1 MCLFQKQET
10 LLKQVMSKKNQLK
23 NKPSLIAIMNMFKD
37 LQGYMNKSFNEDIER
52 ANKQLNEVMRTSQEI
67 KADRINKETELLK
80 EIQTEVTLEMK
91 NLLR

>member
-10 LLKQVMSKKNQLK
+10 LLKQAMSKKNQLK

-37 LQGYMNKSFNEDIER
+37 LKGYMNKSFNEDIER
-52 ANKQLNEVMRTSQEI
+52 ANKQLNEIMRTSQEI